1 MLKILLISGHG
12 ADDPGACSNYGIER
26 DETRKVVN
34 RLKQLLANYMTV
46 TVYPQDRNCYADV
59 VNGTVQVN
67 MSTFDYVF
75 EVHFNSGV
83 AEAHGTEIWVTQQE
97 NSTKVE
103 QGIVNKV
110 AALGFTNRGV
120 KSEQF
125 AVISYAKRQG
135 VSSALIETCFI
146 SNQQDMV
153 TYNSK
158 FEQIAQAMVDGI
170 LEGFGIKKSVV
181 ANNATTQSAQQ
192 DFKGDDVMFS
202 SNWYLTRYKDVAN
215 SKTYKNNPYQHYVDF
230 GKKEGRLPLPPVPAN
245 FNEGDYLELNP
256 DIAAAVKKG
265 TYSSGIH
272 HWMMYGWCEGRKIN
286 KKESD
291 SELKARIKVLENK
304 INKVKDA
311 VK

>member
-1 MLKILLISGHG
+1 MKILLISGHG
-12 ADDPGACSNYGIER
+12 ANDPGACSSYGIER
-26 DETRKVVN
+26 EETRRVVN
-34 RLKQLLANYMTV
+34 RLSSILSAYAEV
-46 TVYPQDRNCYADV
+46 TVYPQSHNCYADV
-59 VNGTVQVN
+59 CNGNVALNV
-67 MSTFDYVF
+67 SAFDYVF

-83 AEAHGTEIWVTQQE
+83 PEAHGTEIWVTPQE
-97 NSTKVE
+97 SGSSVE

-110 AALGFTNRGV
+110 ASIGFTNRGV
-120 KSEQF
+120 KSERF
-125 AVISYAKRQG
+125 AVINYCKNQG

-215 SKTYKNNPYQHYVDF
+215 SKTYKDNPYQHYIDF
-230 GKKEGRLPLPPVPAN
+230 GKKEGRLPLPTIPAN
-245 FNEGDYLELNP
+245 FCEGDYLELNP
-256 DIAAAVKKG
+256 DVAAAVKKC
-265 TYSSGIH
+265 TFTSGYEH
-272 HWMMYGWCEGRKIN
+272 FCLYGFNENRKIN
-286 KKESD
+286 KNESD
-291 SELKARIKVLENK
+291 ADLKARIKELEDK